1 MGLLDN
7 LAGSLFGGNAGNTGA
22 SSPLLKSVVDM
33 LGSNQGGGLGG
44 LVQAFQQNGLGHL
57 MESWIGTGQ
66 NLPVSAGQIQQALGP
81 KVQELAQQH
90 GLSADAVSQ
99 ALSQFLPGLI
109 DHLTPNGQLPQGGVG
124 AGLSALRS
132 KLGI

>member
-7 LAGSLFGGNAGNTGA
+7 LAGSLFGNAGG
-22 SSPLLKSVVDM
+22 SSPLVKSVMDM
-33 LGSNQGGGLGG
+33 LGTNQSGGLSG
-44 LVQAFQQNGLGHL
+44 LVQAFQQNGLGQL
-57 MESWIGTGQ
+57 VDSWIGTGQ
-66 NLPVSAGQIQQALGP
+66 NLPVSPGQVQQALGP

-90 GLSADAVSQ
+90 GMSADAVSQ

-109 DHLTPNGQLPQGGVG
+109 DHLTPDGQVPQGGVG
-124 AGLSALRS
+124 AGLSSLRS

>member
-7 LAGSLFGGNAGNTGA
+7 LAGSLFGGSAST
-22 SSPLLKSVVDM
+22 SSPLVRSVLDM
-33 LGSNQGGGLGG
+33 LCQGNGLQG

-66 NLPVSAGQIQQALGP
+66 NLPVSSGQIQQALGA
-81 KVQELAQQH
+81 KVQELAQQY
-90 GLSADAVSQ
+90 GMSPDTVSQ
-99 ALSQFLPGLI
+99 ALSQFLPSLI

>member
-1 MGLLDN
+1 MGLLDS
-7 LAGSLFGGNAGNTGA
+7 LAGSLLGSKAEA
-22 SSPLLKSVVDM
+22 PSPLVSSVLDM
-33 LGSNQGGGLGG
+33 LGQGGGLGG

-57 MESWIGTGQ
+57 VDSWIGTGQ
-66 NLPVSAGQIQQALGP
+66 NLPVSPDQIQQALGP

-90 GLSADAVSQ
+90 GLSADSVSK
-99 ALSQFLPGLI
+99 ALSQFLPGLV
-109 DHLTPNGQLPQGGVG
+109 DHLTPNGQAPQGDLG

>member
-7 LAGSLFGGNAGNTGA
+7 LAGSLLGGKAEA
-22 SSPLLKSVVDM
+22 SSPLVKSVLDM
-33 LGSNQGGGLGG
+33 LGQSGGLGG

-66 NLPVSAGQIQQALGP
+66 NLPVSPAQIQQALGP
-81 KVQELAQQH
+81 KVQELAQQN
-90 GLSADAVSQ
+90 GLSADVVSH
-99 ALSQFLPGLI
+99 ALSQFLPGLV
-109 DHLTPNGQLPQGGVG
+109 DHITPNGQVPQDGVA

-132 KLGI
+132 KFGI

>member
-7 LAGSLFGGNAGNTGA
+7 LAGSLFAGNVSA
-22 SSPLLKSVVDM
+22 SSPLVKSVIDM
-33 LGSNQGGGLGG
+33 LGSNQGGGLNG
-44 LVQAFQQNGLGHL
+44 LIQAFQQNGLGHL
-57 MESWIGTGQ
+57 VDSWVGTGQ
-66 NLPVSAGQIQQALGP
+66 NLPVSPGQVQQALGP
-81 KVQELAQQH
+81 KVQDLAQQH
-90 GLSADAVSQ
+90 GMSTDAVSQ

-109 DHLTPNGQLPQGGVG
+109 DHLTPNGQVPQGGVG

>member
-7 LAGSLFGGNAGNTGA
+7 LAGSLFGGNAGA
-22 SSPLLKSVVDM
+22 STPLVKSVIDM
-33 LGSNQGGGLGG
+33 MGSNQGGGLNG
-44 LVQAFQQNGLGHL
+44 LIQAFQQNGLGHL
-57 MESWIGTGQ
+57 VDSWVGTGQ
-66 NLPVSAGQIQQALGP
+66 NLPVSPGQVQQALGP
-81 KVQELAQQH
+81 KVQERAQQH
-90 GLSADAVSQ
+90 GMSTDAVSQ

-109 DHLTPNGQLPQGGVG
+109 DHLTPNGQVPQGGVG

>member
-7 LAGSLFGGNAGNTGA
+7 LTGSLLGSNAGA
-22 SSPLLKSVVDM
+22 SSGLMKSVLDM
-33 LGSNQGGGLGG
+33 LGSGQGGLGG
-44 LVQAFQQNGLGHL
+44 LVRAFQQNGLGQL
-57 MESWIGTGQ
+57 VDSWVGTGQ
-66 NLPVSAGQIQQALGP
+66 NLPASPGQIQQALGP
-81 KVQELAQQH
+81 EVQELAQQH
-90 GLSADAVSQ
+90 GMSADAVSQ

-132 KLGI
+132 RLGI

>member
-1 MGLLDN
+1 MGLFDN
-7 LAGSLFGGNAGNTGA
+7 LAGSLGGNAGA
-22 SSPLLKSVVDM
+22 SSPLTKSVLDM
-33 LGSNQGGGLGG
+33 LGQSGGLGG

-57 MESWIGTGQ
+57 VESWIGTGQ
-66 NLPVSAGQIQQALGP
+66 NMPVSAAQIQQALGP

-90 GLSADAVSQ
+90 GISADTVSQ

-109 DHLTPNGQLPQGGVG
+109 DHLTPNGQLPQGGVA

-132 KLGI
+132 KFGI

>member
-1 MGLLDN
+1 MGLLEN
-7 LAGSLFGGNAGNTGA
+7 LAGSLLGGNASA
-22 SSPLLKSVVDM
+22 QSPLVKSVLDM
-33 LGSNQGGGLGG
+33 LGNNQSGGLSA

-57 MESWIGTGQ
+57 MDSWIGTGQ
-66 NLPVSAGQIQQALGP
+66 NLPVSSGQIQQALGP

-90 GLSADAVSQ
+90 GMSADAVSQ
-99 ALSQFLPGLI
+99 ALSQYLPGLI

>member
-7 LAGSLFGGNAGNTGA
+7 LTGSLLGSNAGA
-22 SSPLLKSVVDM
+22 SSGLMKSVLDM
-33 LGSNQGGGLGG
+33 LGSGQGGLGG
-44 LVQAFQQNGLGHL
+44 LVRAFQQNGLGQL
-57 MESWIGTGQ
+57 VDSWVGTGQ
-66 NLPVSAGQIQQALGP
+66 NLPASPGQIQQALGP
-81 KVQELAQQH
+81 EVQELAQQH
-90 GLSADAVSQ
+90 GMSADAVSQ

>member
-7 LAGSLFGGNAGNTGA
+7 LAGSLLGGNTST
-22 SSPLLKSVVDM
+22 SSPLAKSVIDM
-33 LGSNQGGGLGG
+33 LGQGGGLGG
-44 LVQAFQQNGLGHL
+44 LVQAFQQSGLGHL
-57 MESWIGTGQ
+57 MDSWIGTGQ
-66 NLPVSAGQIQQALGP
+66 NLPVSPGQIQQALGP

-90 GLSADAVSQ
+90 GMSADAVSQ

-109 DHLTPNGQLPQGGVG
+109 DHLTPNGQVPQGGVG